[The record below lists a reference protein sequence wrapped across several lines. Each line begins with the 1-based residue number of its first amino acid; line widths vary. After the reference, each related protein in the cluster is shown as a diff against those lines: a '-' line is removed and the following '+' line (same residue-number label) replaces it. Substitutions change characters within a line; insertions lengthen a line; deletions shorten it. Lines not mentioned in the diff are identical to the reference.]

1 MMVSCKSIQGNDSN
15 LELNLEHV
23 PELSFIQMESIDQL
37 DFAWALLSV
46 SWPHNV
52 ERINQMFEDLLEFS
66 EIDIVGQNLHRIRP
80 RHALSGGWRAM
91 LRSASGG
98 RAARDVLEVRSLRG
112 REFLADIS
120 CIPTVSG
127 PDNMSMPQMLAI
139 FVDASA
145 STISAGLMSLPVPTL
160 QAPAQPCA
168 LAAAPDAFA
177 GGQPIVD
184 SGFSGEG
191 FQASPDHSS
200 RGGRT
205 HTAHSTTN
213 ATAPL
218 PKQPMAAMYA
228 AESPFPHLTQHAG
241 PAERAVRVDDAHVRR
256 LRRPLAAAAAS
267 PQPAA
272 SHRTSSAAALAAEIS
287 GGPDPADA
295 VGNRPADHH
304 DPPAPPPPA
313 SESESGP

>member
-1 MMVSCKSIQGNDSN
+1 
-15 LELNLEHV
+15 
-23 PELSFIQMESIDQL
+23 
-37 DFAWALLSV
+37 
-46 SWPHNV
+46 
-52 ERINQMFEDLLEFS
+52 
-66 EIDIVGQNLHRIRP
+66 
-80 RHALSGGWRAM
+80 
-91 LRSASGG
+91 
-98 RAARDVLEVRSLRG
+98 
-112 REFLADIS
+112 
-120 CIPTVSG
+120 
-127 PDNMSMPQMLAI
+127 MSMPQMLAI

-168 LAAAPDAFA
+168 LAAVPDAFA

-184 SGFSGEG
+184 SGLSGEG
-191 FQASPDHSS
+191 FQATPDHSS

-256 LRRPLAAAAAS
+256 LHRRPLAAAAAS